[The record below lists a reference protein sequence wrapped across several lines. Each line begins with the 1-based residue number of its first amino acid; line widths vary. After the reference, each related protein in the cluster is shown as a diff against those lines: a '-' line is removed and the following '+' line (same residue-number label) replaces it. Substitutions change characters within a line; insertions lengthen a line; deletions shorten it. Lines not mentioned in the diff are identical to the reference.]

1 MQNKAIF
8 DLLLSKI
15 HNYPIVP
22 RVGIFI
28 LALALL
34 WLPFATPVYLTL
46 QNQDENLT
54 TIITMAMLFIAF
66 LILVKFWGKYVYK
79 NNHIFRSYG
88 LVNSRRNFIHLIIGF
103 LISFAI
109 TWSLFGLQAL
119 FGWVTFHAPTTN
131 IIYLLIEGFI
141 SALFI
146 SFAEELFFRGWLLSE
161 LERDFSAP
169 TTTAMNGLIFAV
181 LHFIKPL
188 EQIIRGI
195 VTFPALVV
203 LGCALV
209 WAKRKHK
216 NLLGICIGFHG
227 GFVWGYYVLN
237 VGEMLTYTDVVPQWI
252 TGIDQNPIA
261 GLMGLG
267 FLIVFAL
274 FNMPKQP
281 QIIKHNE

>member
-1 MQNKAIF
+1 MQNKTIF
-8 DLLLSKI
+8 DLLLNKI
-15 HNYPIVP
+15 PNYPILP
-22 RVGIFI
+22 RVGIFV
-28 LALALL
+28 LALSFL
-34 WLPFATPVYLTL
+34 WFPFAAPVYLTL
-46 QNQDENLT
+46 QNQDANLT

-66 LILVKFWGKYVYK
+66 LILVKVWGKYVYK

-88 LVNSRRNFIHLIIGF
+88 LVNSRRNFLNLVVGF
-103 LISFAI
+103 SISFAI
-109 TWSLFGLQAL
+109 TWSLFGIQAL
-119 FGWVTFHAPTTN
+119 FGWVTFNPPTTN
-131 IIYLLIEGFI
+131 IVYLLIEGFL

-161 LERDFSAP
+161 LEKDFSAP
-169 TTTAMNGLIFAV
+169 STTAINGFIFAL

-188 EQIIRGI
+188 DEVIRTII
-195 VTFPALVV
+195 TFPALFV
-203 LGCALV
+203 LGFSLV

-252 TGIDQNPIA
+252 TGINQNPIA

-267 FLIVFAL
+267 FLTVFAL
-274 FNMPKQP
+274 FNMPKQ
-281 QIIKHNE
+281 KRMV